1 MKKEAM
7 RSTHVFVDI
16 LRHYIIS
23 KPLHYS
29 LIRKGAGLARFFLS
43 YFPKPN
49 QKPKIM
55 SSEILAVLEY
65 MEKEKGISRED
76 MIATIESAVKAAA
89 ERGINS
95 TGDIRVEINPK
106 TGAMKAWTQLDVVES
121 VADTSREIHVDKA
134 RLYAESPQVGDV
146 VEREM
151 DPSYLGR
158 IAAKTA
164 EQAIKQR
171 LRQFEK
177 EHIYDEFR
185 DQVGNL
191 VMGIVR
197 RKERGDL
204 IVEVGKAEALL
215 PWRERVP
222 GEDWV
227 PGERIRCLL
236 NKLEQHGRGP
246 ELILSRSS
254 LNFVRKLFEMEVAE
268 IADGTVALAAMAREP
283 GYRTKVCVRSSDPK
297 VDPVGAC
304 VGARGARVKSIVR
317 EMNGEK
323 VDIVRWFEDPVEQL
337 AEALKPAIPQNVNLD
352 RDKRRMYFEVIEDD
366 LSVAIGRKGINARLT
381 SRLLGWKL
389 DIGKVE
395 VKEVGFD
402 ERKTKAAEALTSVG
416 IAFEFA
422 DRLVAFGLV
431 SPEAFEGVTAEDLV
445 GLGFDEPV
453 AQDILTKVSVG
464 SEEKEAASPASE
476 EGEATPE
483 EKESPAEAE
492 GSSEEDETASEEEQ
506 SDVEEEE
513 TTPEEE
519 EAQPEEGETASE
531 EEDSSSKEDEK

>member
-1 MKKEAM
+1 
-7 RSTHVFVDI
+7 
-16 LRHYIIS
+16 
-23 KPLHYS
+23 
-29 LIRKGAGLARFFLS
+29 
-43 YFPKPN
+43 
-49 QKPKIM
+49 M

-76 MIATIESAVKAAA
+76 MIATIESAIKTAA
-89 ERGINS
+89 ERGVNS
-95 TGDIRVEINPK
+95 SGDVRVEISAK
-106 TGAMKAWTQLDVVES
+106 TGTMKAWSRLEVVES
-121 VADTSREIHVDKA
+121 VSDTFSEIHVDKA
-134 RLYAESPQVGDV
+134 RLYAESPVVGDF

-191 VMGIVR
+191 VTGIVR
-197 RKERGDL
+197 RKDRGDL
-204 IVEVGKAEALL
+204 VVEVGKAEALL

-236 NKLEQHGRGP
+236 TKLEQHGRGP

-254 LNFVRKLFEMEVAE
+254 LNFVRKLFDMEVAE
-268 IADGTVALAAMAREP
+268 IADGTVQLAAMAREP
-283 GYRTKVCVRSSDPK
+283 GYRTKVCVKSTDPK

-323 VDIVRWFEDPVEQL
+323 VDIVRWFEDPIEQL
-337 AEALKPAIPQNVNLD
+337 AEALKPALPQNVTLD
-352 RDKRRMYFEVIEDD
+352 REKRRMYFEVVEDD

-389 DIGKVE
+389 DIGKVV
-395 VKEVGFD
+395 VKQVGFD
-402 ERKTKAAEALTSVG
+402 ERKSKAAEALTSVG
-416 IAFEFA
+416 IEFEVA

-431 SPEAFEGVTAEDLV
+431 SPEAFEGVTAADLV
-445 GLGFDEPV
+445 GLGFE
-453 AQDILTKVSVG
+453 QDIADSILSKVSSNEEESSSTTDG
-464 SEEKEAASPASE
+464 SASE
-476 EGEATPE
+476 EQT
-483 EKESPAEAE
+483 S
-492 GSSEEDETASEEEQ
+492 
-506 SDVEEEE
+506 
-513 TTPEEE
+513 
-519 EAQPEEGETASE
+519 
-531 EEDSSSKEDEK
+531 

>member
-1 MKKEAM
+1 
-7 RSTHVFVDI
+7 
-16 LRHYIIS
+16 
-23 KPLHYS
+23 
-29 LIRKGAGLARFFLS
+29 
-43 YFPKPN
+43 
-49 QKPKIM
+49 M

-76 MIATIESAVKAAA
+76 MIATIESAIKTAA
-89 ERGINS
+89 ERGVNS
-95 TGDIRVEINPK
+95 SGDVRVDISAK
-106 TGAMKAWTQLDVVES
+106 TGAMKAWSRLEVVES
-121 VADTSREIHVDKA
+121 VSDTFCEIHLDKA
-134 RLYAESPQVGDV
+134 RLYAESPQVGDF
-146 VEREM
+146 VEREL

-191 VMGIVR
+191 VTGIVR
-197 RKERGDL
+197 RKDRGDL
-204 IVEVGKAEALL
+204 VVEVGKAEALL

-254 LNFVRKLFEMEVAE
+254 LNFVRKLFDMEVAE
-268 IADGTVALAAMAREP
+268 IADGTVTLAAMAREP
-283 GYRTKVCVRSSDPK
+283 GYRTKVCVRSTDPK

-323 VDIVRWFEDPVEQL
+323 VDIVRWFEDPIEQL
-337 AEALKPAIPQNVNLD
+337 AEALKPAIPQNVTLD
-352 RDKRRMYFEVIEDD
+352 REKRRMYFEVVEDD

-389 DIGKVE
+389 DIGKVV
-395 VKEVGFD
+395 VKQVGFD
-402 ERKTKAAEALTSVG
+402 ERKSKAADALTSVG
-416 IAFEFA
+416 IEFEVA

-431 SPEAFEGVTAEDLV
+431 SPEAFEGVTAGDLV
-445 GLGFDEPV
+445 GLGFEQET
-453 AQDILTKVSVG
+453 ANTILDKV
-464 SEEKEAASPASE
+464 
-476 EGEATPE
+476 
-483 EKESPAEAE
+483 
-492 GSSEEDETASEEEQ
+492 SSEEE
-506 SDVEEEE
+506 V
-513 TTPEEE
+513 
-519 EAQPEEGETASE
+519 
-531 EEDSSSKEDEK
+531 DSSSPEANSEEQES

>member
-1 MKKEAM
+1 
-7 RSTHVFVDI
+7 
-16 LRHYIIS
+16 
-23 KPLHYS
+23 
-29 LIRKGAGLARFFLS
+29 
-43 YFPKPN
+43 
-49 QKPKIM
+49 M

-76 MIATIESAVKAAA
+76 MIATIESAIKTAA
-89 ERGINS
+89 ERGVNS
-95 TGDIRVEINPK
+95 SGDVRVEISAK
-106 TGAMKAWTQLDVVES
+106 TGTMKAWSRLEVVES
-121 VADTSREIHVDKA
+121 VSDTFSEIHVDKA
-134 RLYAESPQVGDV
+134 RLYAESPAVGDF

-158 IAAKTA
+158 IVAKTA

-191 VMGIVR
+191 VTGIVR
-197 RKERGDL
+197 RKDRGDL
-204 IVEVGKAEALL
+204 VVEVGKAEALL

-236 NKLEQHGRGP
+236 TKLEQHGRGP

-254 LNFVRKLFEMEVAE
+254 LNFVRKLFDMEVAE
-268 IADGTVALAAMAREP
+268 IADGTVQLAAMAREP
-283 GYRTKVCVRSSDPK
+283 GYRTKVCVKSTDPK

-323 VDIVRWFEDPVEQL
+323 VDIVRWFEDPIEQL
-337 AEALKPAIPQNVNLD
+337 AEALKPALPQNVTLD
-352 RDKRRMYFEVIEDD
+352 REKRRMYFEVVEDD

-389 DIGKVE
+389 DIGKVV
-395 VKEVGFD
+395 VKQVGFD
-402 ERKTKAAEALTSVG
+402 ERKSKAAEALTSVG
-416 IAFEFA
+416 IEFEVA

-431 SPEAFEGVTAEDLV
+431 SPEAFEGVTAADLV
-445 GLGFDEPV
+445 GLGFE
-453 AQDILTKVSVG
+453 QDIADSILSKVS
-464 SEEKEAASPASE
+464 SNEEKSPSTPDGSASE
-476 EGEATPE
+476 EQ
-483 EKESPAEAE
+483 
-492 GSSEEDETASEEEQ
+492 AS
-506 SDVEEEE
+506 
-513 TTPEEE
+513 
-519 EAQPEEGETASE
+519 
-531 EEDSSSKEDEK
+531 

>member
-1 MKKEAM
+1 
-7 RSTHVFVDI
+7 
-16 LRHYIIS
+16 
-23 KPLHYS
+23 
-29 LIRKGAGLARFFLS
+29 
-43 YFPKPN
+43 
-49 QKPKIM
+49 M

-76 MIATIESAVKAAA
+76 MIATIESAIKTAA
-89 ERGINS
+89 ERGVNS
-95 TGDIRVEINPK
+95 SGDVRVDISAK
-106 TGAMKAWTQLDVVES
+106 TGAMKAWSRLEVVES
-121 VADTSREIHVDKA
+121 VSDTFSEIHLDKA
-134 RLYAESPQVGDV
+134 RLYAESPQVGDF
-146 VEREM
+146 VEREL

-191 VMGIVR
+191 VTGIVR
-197 RKERGDL
+197 RKDRGDL
-204 IVEVGKAEALL
+204 VVEVGKAEALL

-254 LNFVRKLFEMEVAE
+254 LNFVRKLFDMEVAE
-268 IADGTVALAAMAREP
+268 IADGTVTLAAMAREP
-283 GYRTKVCVRSSDPK
+283 GYRTKVCVRSTDPK

-323 VDIVRWFEDPVEQL
+323 VDIVRWFEDPIEQL
-337 AEALKPAIPQNVNLD
+337 AEALKPAIPQNVTLD
-352 RDKRRMYFEVIEDD
+352 REKRRMYFEVVEDD

-389 DIGKVE
+389 DIGKVV
-395 VKEVGFD
+395 VKQVGFD
-402 ERKTKAAEALTSVG
+402 ERKSKAADALTSVG
-416 IAFEFA
+416 IEFEVA

-445 GLGFDEPV
+445 GLGFEQET
-453 AQDILTKVSVG
+453 ANTILDKV
-464 SEEKEAASPASE
+464 
-476 EGEATPE
+476 
-483 EKESPAEAE
+483 
-492 GSSEEDETASEEEQ
+492 SSEEE
-506 SDVEEEE
+506 V
-513 TTPEEE
+513 
-519 EAQPEEGETASE
+519 
-531 EEDSSSKEDEK
+531 DSSSPEANSEEQES

>member
-1 MKKEAM
+1 
-7 RSTHVFVDI
+7 
-16 LRHYIIS
+16 
-23 KPLHYS
+23 
-29 LIRKGAGLARFFLS
+29 
-43 YFPKPN
+43 
-49 QKPKIM
+49 M

-76 MIATIESAVKAAA
+76 MIATIESAIKTAA
-89 ERGINS
+89 ERGVNTS
-95 TGDIRVEINPK
+95 GDVRVEISAK
-106 TGAMKAWTQLDVVES
+106 TGAMKAWSRLEVVES
-121 VADTSREIHVDKA
+121 VSDTSTEIHLDKA
-134 RLYAESPQVGDV
+134 RLYADSPKVGDF
-146 VEREM
+146 VEREL

-191 VMGIVR
+191 VTGIVR
-197 RKERGDL
+197 RKDRGDL
-204 IVEVGKAEALL
+204 VVEVGKAEALL

-254 LNFVRKLFEMEVAE
+254 LNFVRKLFEMEVSE
-268 IADGTVALAAMAREP
+268 IADGTVSLAAMAREP
-283 GYRTKVCVRSSDPK
+283 GYRTKVCVKSTDPK

-323 VDIVRWFEDPVEQL
+323 VDIVRWFEDPIEQL
-337 AEALKPAIPQNVNLD
+337 AEALKPAVPQNVTLD
-352 RDKRRMYFEVIEDD
+352 REKRRMYFEVVEDD

-389 DIGKVE
+389 DIGKVV
-395 VKEVGFD
+395 VKQVGFD
-402 ERKTKAAEALTSVG
+402 ERKSKAAEALTSVG
-416 IAFEFA
+416 IEFEVA
-422 DRLVAFGLV
+422 DRLVGFGLV
-431 SPEAFEGVTAEDLV
+431 SPEAFEGVTAGDLV
-445 GLGFDEPV
+445 GLGFDQETS
-453 AQDILTKVSVG
+453 DTILSKVSSADSG
-464 SEEKEAASPASE
+464 AGESAPDQPDSE
-476 EGEATPE
+476 
-483 EKESPAEAE
+483 
-492 GSSEEDETASEEEQ
+492 
-506 SDVEEEE
+506 
-513 TTPEEE
+513 
-519 EAQPEEGETASE
+519 
-531 EEDSSSKEDEK
+531 

>member
-1 MKKEAM
+1 
-7 RSTHVFVDI
+7 
-16 LRHYIIS
+16 
-23 KPLHYS
+23 
-29 LIRKGAGLARFFLS
+29 
-43 YFPKPN
+43 
-49 QKPKIM
+49 M

-65 MEKEKGISRED
+65 MEKEKGISRDD
-76 MIATIESAVKAAA
+76 MIATIEGAIKAAA
-89 ERGINS
+89 ERGVNKQ
-95 TGDIRVEINPK
+95 GEVRVEINPK
-106 TGAMKAWTQLDVVES
+106 TGSMQAWSRLEVVES
-121 VADTSREIHVDKA
+121 VADTASEIHVDKA
-134 RLYAESPQVGDV
+134 RLYAENPKVGDF
-146 VEREM
+146 VEREL
-151 DPSYLGR
+151 DPAYLGR
-158 IAAKTA
+158 IAARTA

-185 DQVGNL
+185 DQVGGL
-191 VMGIVR
+191 VTGIVR

-204 IVEVGKAEALL
+204 VIEVGKAEAPL

-236 NKLEQHGRGP
+236 HKLEQQGRGP

-268 IADGTVALAAMAREP
+268 ISDGTVTLAAMAREP
-283 GYRTKVCVRSSDPK
+283 GYRTKVCVKSTDPK

-304 VGARGARVKSIVR
+304 VGARGSRVKSIVR

-323 VDIVRWFEDPVEQL
+323 VDIVRWYEDPIEQL
-337 AEALKPAIPQNVNLD
+337 AEALKPAVPQNVNLD
-352 RDKRRMYFEVIEDD
+352 RDKRRMYFEVVEDD

-389 DIGKVE
+389 DIGKVV

-416 IAFEFA
+416 IEFEVA

-445 GLGFDEPV
+445 GLGFEQQIAEDV
-453 AQDILTKVSVG
+453 LSKVSTNV
-464 SEEKEAASPASE
+464 
-476 EGEATPE
+476 
-483 EKESPAEAE
+483 
-492 GSSEEDETASEEEQ
+492 SSDE
-506 SDVEEEE
+506 
-513 TTPEEE
+513 
-519 EAQPEEGETASE
+519 
-531 EEDSSSKEDEK
+531 

>member
-1 MKKEAM
+1 
-7 RSTHVFVDI
+7 
-16 LRHYIIS
+16 
-23 KPLHYS
+23 
-29 LIRKGAGLARFFLS
+29 
-43 YFPKPN
+43 
-49 QKPKIM
+49 M

-76 MIATIESAVKAAA
+76 MIATIESAIKTAA
-89 ERGINS
+89 ERGVNTS
-95 TGDIRVEINPK
+95 GDVRVEISAK
-106 TGAMKAWTQLDVVES
+106 TGAMKAWSRLEVVES
-121 VADTSREIHVDKA
+121 VSDTSTEIHLDKA
-134 RLYAESPQVGDV
+134 RLYADSPKVGDF
-146 VEREM
+146 VEREL

-191 VMGIVR
+191 VTGIVR
-197 RKERGDL
+197 RKDRGDL
-204 IVEVGKAEALL
+204 VVEVGKAEALL

-254 LNFVRKLFEMEVAE
+254 LNFVRKLFEMEVSE
-268 IADGTVALAAMAREP
+268 IADGTVSLAAMAREP
-283 GYRTKVCVRSSDPK
+283 GYRTKVCVKSTDPK

-323 VDIVRWFEDPVEQL
+323 VDIVRWFEDPIEQL
-337 AEALKPAIPQNVNLD
+337 AEALKPAVPQNVTLD
-352 RDKRRMYFEVIEDD
+352 REKRRMYFEVVEDD

-389 DIGKVE
+389 DIGKVV
-395 VKEVGFD
+395 VKQVGFD
-402 ERKTKAAEALTSVG
+402 ERKSKAAEALTSVG
-416 IAFEFA
+416 IEFEVA

-431 SPEAFEGVTAEDLV
+431 SPEAFEGVTAGDLV
-445 GLGFDEPV
+445 GLGFDQETS
-453 AQDILTKVSVG
+453 DTILSKVSSADSG
-464 SEEKEAASPASE
+464 AEESAP
-476 EGEATPE
+476 
-483 EKESPAEAE
+483 
-492 GSSEEDETASEEEQ
+492 
-506 SDVEEEE
+506 V
-513 TTPEEE
+513 
-519 EAQPEEGETASE
+519 QPDTE
-531 EEDSSSKEDEK
+531 

>member
-1 MKKEAM
+1 
-7 RSTHVFVDI
+7 
-16 LRHYIIS
+16 
-23 KPLHYS
+23 
-29 LIRKGAGLARFFLS
+29 
-43 YFPKPN
+43 
-49 QKPKIM
+49 M

-76 MIATIESAVKAAA
+76 MIATIESAIKTAA
-89 ERGINS
+89 ERGVNS
-95 TGDIRVEINPK
+95 SGDVRVDISAK
-106 TGAMKAWTQLDVVES
+106 TGVMKAWSRLEVVES
-121 VADTSREIHVDKA
+121 VSDTFCEIHLDKA
-134 RLYAESPQVGDV
+134 RLYAESPKVGDF
-146 VEREM
+146 VEREL

-191 VMGIVR
+191 VTGIVR
-197 RKERGDL
+197 RKDRGDL
-204 IVEVGKAEALL
+204 VVEVGKAEALL

-268 IADGTVALAAMAREP
+268 IADGTVTLAAMAREP
-283 GYRTKVCVRSSDPK
+283 GYRTKVCVRSTDAK

-323 VDIVRWFEDPVEQL
+323 VDIVRWFEDPIEQL
-337 AEALKPAIPQNVNLD
+337 AEALKPAIPQNVTLD
-352 RDKRRMYFEVIEDD
+352 REKRRMYFEVVEDD

-389 DIGKVE
+389 DIGKVV
-395 VKEVGFD
+395 VKQVGFD
-402 ERKTKAAEALTSVG
+402 ERKSKAADALTSVG
-416 IAFEFA
+416 IEFEVA

-445 GLGFDEPV
+445 GLGFEQQTADT
-453 AQDILTKVSVG
+453 ILEKVS
-464 SEEKEAASPASE
+464 SEDGTDSP
-476 EGEATPE
+476 T
-483 EKESPAEAE
+483 AEANSE
-492 GSSEEDETASEEEQ
+492 GQES
-506 SDVEEEE
+506 
-513 TTPEEE
+513 
-519 EAQPEEGETASE
+519 
-531 EEDSSSKEDEK
+531 

>member
-1 MKKEAM
+1 
-7 RSTHVFVDI
+7 
-16 LRHYIIS
+16 
-23 KPLHYS
+23 
-29 LIRKGAGLARFFLS
+29 
-43 YFPKPN
+43 
-49 QKPKIM
+49 M

-76 MIATIESAVKAAA
+76 MIATIESAIKTAA
-89 ERGINS
+89 ERGVNTS
-95 TGDIRVEINPK
+95 GDVRVEISAK
-106 TGAMKAWTQLDVVES
+106 TGAMKAWSRLEVVES
-121 VADTSREIHVDKA
+121 VSDTSTEIHLDKA
-134 RLYAESPQVGDV
+134 RLYADSPKVGDF
-146 VEREM
+146 VEREL

-191 VMGIVR
+191 VTGIVR
-197 RKERGDL
+197 RKDRGDL
-204 IVEVGKAEALL
+204 VVEVGKAEALL

-254 LNFVRKLFEMEVAE
+254 LNFVRKLFEMEVSE
-268 IADGTVALAAMAREP
+268 IADGTVSLAAMAREP
-283 GYRTKVCVRSSDPK
+283 GYRTKVCVKSTDPK

-323 VDIVRWFEDPVEQL
+323 VDIVRWFEDPIEQL
-337 AEALKPAIPQNVNLD
+337 AEALKPAVPQNVTLD
-352 RDKRRMYFEVIEDD
+352 REKRRMYFEVVEDD

-389 DIGKVE
+389 DIGKVV
-395 VKEVGFD
+395 VKQVGFD
-402 ERKTKAAEALTSVG
+402 ERKSKAAEALTSVG
-416 IAFEFA
+416 IEFEVA

-431 SPEAFEGVTAEDLV
+431 SPEAFEGVTAADLV
-445 GLGFDEPV
+445 GLGFDQETS
-453 AQDILTKVSVG
+453 DTILSKVSSADSG
-464 SEEKEAASPASE
+464 AEESAPVKSD
-476 EGEATPE
+476 
-483 EKESPAEAE
+483 AE
-492 GSSEEDETASEEEQ
+492 
-506 SDVEEEE
+506 
-513 TTPEEE
+513 
-519 EAQPEEGETASE
+519 
-531 EEDSSSKEDEK
+531 

>member
-1 MKKEAM
+1 MKKHGVLTSHE
-7 RSTHVFVDI
+7 FIDI
-16 LRHYIIS
+16 LLVCDIS
-23 KPLHYS
+23 NSFNYS
-29 LIRKGAGLARFFLS
+29 LIRKGAGIARFFFS
-43 YFPKPN
+43 YFPKPY
-49 QKPKIM
+49 KKATVM

-76 MIATIESAVKAAA
+76 MIATIEGAVKAAA
-89 ERGINS
+89 ERATNS
-95 TGDIRVEINPK
+95 SGDIRVVISPK
-106 TGAMKAWTQLDVVES
+106 TGTMEAWTLLEVVES
-121 VADTSREIHVDKA
+121 VSDTSREIHIDKA
-134 RLYAESPQVGDV
+134 RLYATGPQIGDV
-146 VEREM
+146 VERPM

-191 VMGIVR
+191 VTGIVR

-236 NKLEQHGRGP
+236 TKLEQHGRGP

-268 IADGTVALAAMAREP
+268 IADGTVSLAAMAREP
-283 GYRTKVCVRSSDPK
+283 GYRTKVCVKSSDSK

-337 AEALKPAIPQNVNLD
+337 AEALKPAVPQNISLD
-352 RDKRRMYFEVIEDD
+352 RDKRRMYFEVVEDD

-389 DIGKVE
+389 DIGKVV
-395 VKEVGFD
+395 VKQVGFD

-416 IAFEFA
+416 IEFEVA

-453 AQDILTKVSVG
+453 AQDILSKVSLE
-464 SEEKEAASPASE
+464 SEA
-476 EGEATPE
+476 
-483 EKESPAEAE
+483 ESPDQEIP
-492 GSSEEDETASEEEQ
+492 TEEQ
-506 SDVEEEE
+506 EV
-513 TTPEEE
+513 
-519 EAQPEEGETASE
+519 
-531 EEDSSSKEDEK
+531 

>member
-1 MKKEAM
+1 
-7 RSTHVFVDI
+7 
-16 LRHYIIS
+16 
-23 KPLHYS
+23 
-29 LIRKGAGLARFFLS
+29 
-43 YFPKPN
+43 
-49 QKPKIM
+49 M

-76 MIATIESAVKAAA
+76 MIATIESAIKTAA
-89 ERGINS
+89 ERGVNTS
-95 TGDIRVEINPK
+95 GDVRVEISAK
-106 TGAMKAWTQLDVVES
+106 TGAMKAWSRLEVVES
-121 VADTSREIHVDKA
+121 VSDTSTEIHLDKA
-134 RLYAESPQVGDV
+134 RLYADSPKVGDF
-146 VEREM
+146 VEREL

-191 VMGIVR
+191 VTGIVR
-197 RKERGDL
+197 RKDRGDL
-204 IVEVGKAEALL
+204 VVEVGKAEALL

-254 LNFVRKLFEMEVAE
+254 LNFVRKLFEMEVSE
-268 IADGTVALAAMAREP
+268 IADGTVSLAAMAREP
-283 GYRTKVCVRSSDPK
+283 GYRTKVCVKSTDPK

-323 VDIVRWFEDPVEQL
+323 VDIVRWFEDPIEQL
-337 AEALKPAIPQNVNLD
+337 AEALKPAVPQNVTLD
-352 RDKRRMYFEVIEDD
+352 REKRRMYFEVVEDD

-389 DIGKVE
+389 DIGKVV
-395 VKEVGFD
+395 VKQVGFD
-402 ERKTKAAEALTSVG
+402 ERKSKAAEALTSVG
-416 IAFEFA
+416 IEFEVA

-431 SPEAFEGVTAEDLV
+431 SPEAFEGVTAADLV
-445 GLGFDEPV
+445 GLGFDQETS
-453 AQDILTKVSVG
+453 DTILSKVSSADSG
-464 SEEKEAASPASE
+464 AEESAPV
-476 EGEATPE
+476 
-483 EKESPAEAE
+483 
-492 GSSEEDETASEEEQ
+492 Q
-506 SDVEEEE
+506 SDAE
-513 TTPEEE
+513 
-519 EAQPEEGETASE
+519 
-531 EEDSSSKEDEK
+531 

>member
-1 MKKEAM
+1 
-7 RSTHVFVDI
+7 
-16 LRHYIIS
+16 
-23 KPLHYS
+23 
-29 LIRKGAGLARFFLS
+29 
-43 YFPKPN
+43 
-49 QKPKIM
+49 M

-76 MIATIESAVKAAA
+76 MIATIESAIKTAA
-89 ERGINS
+89 ERGVNS
-95 TGDIRVEINPK
+95 SGDVRVDISAK
-106 TGAMKAWTQLDVVES
+106 TGAMQAWSRLEVVES
-121 VADTSREIHVDKA
+121 VSDTFSEIHLDKA
-134 RLYAESPQVGDV
+134 RLYAESPQVGDF
-146 VEREM
+146 VEREL

-191 VMGIVR
+191 VTGIVR
-197 RKERGDL
+197 RKDRGDL
-204 IVEVGKAEALL
+204 VVEVGKAEALL

-254 LNFVRKLFEMEVAE
+254 LNFVRKLFDMEVAE
-268 IADGTVALAAMAREP
+268 IADGTVTLAAMAREP
-283 GYRTKVCVRSSDPK
+283 GYRTKVCVRSTDPK

-323 VDIVRWFEDPVEQL
+323 VDIVRWFEDPIEQL
-337 AEALKPAIPQNVNLD
+337 AEALKPAIPQNVTLD
-352 RDKRRMYFEVIEDD
+352 REKRRMYFEVVEDD

-389 DIGKVE
+389 DIGKVV
-395 VKEVGFD
+395 VKQVGFD
-402 ERKTKAAEALTSVG
+402 ERKSKAADALTSVG
-416 IAFEFA
+416 IEFEVA

-445 GLGFDEPV
+445 GLGFDQET
-453 AQDILTKVSVG
+453 ADTILDKV
-464 SEEKEAASPASE
+464 
-476 EGEATPE
+476 
-483 EKESPAEAE
+483 
-492 GSSEEDETASEEEQ
+492 SSEEE
-506 SDVEEEE
+506 V
-513 TTPEEE
+513 
-519 EAQPEEGETASE
+519 
-531 EEDSSSKEDEK
+531 DSSSPEANSEEQES

>member
-1 MKKEAM
+1 
-7 RSTHVFVDI
+7 
-16 LRHYIIS
+16 
-23 KPLHYS
+23 
-29 LIRKGAGLARFFLS
+29 
-43 YFPKPN
+43 
-49 QKPKIM
+49 M

-76 MIATIESAVKAAA
+76 MIATIESAIKTAA
-89 ERGINS
+89 ERGVNTS
-95 TGDIRVEINPK
+95 GDVRVEISAK
-106 TGAMKAWTQLDVVES
+106 TGAMKAWSRLEVVES
-121 VADTSREIHVDKA
+121 VSDTSTEIHLDKA
-134 RLYAESPQVGDV
+134 RLYADSPKVGDF
-146 VEREM
+146 VEREL

-191 VMGIVR
+191 VTGIVR
-197 RKERGDL
+197 RKDRGDL
-204 IVEVGKAEALL
+204 VVEVGKAEALL

-254 LNFVRKLFEMEVAE
+254 LNFVRKLFEMEVSE
-268 IADGTVALAAMAREP
+268 IADGTVSLAAMAREP
-283 GYRTKVCVRSSDPK
+283 GYRTKVCVKSTDPK

-304 VGARGARVKSIVR
+304 VGARGARVKRIVR

-323 VDIVRWFEDPVEQL
+323 VDIVRWFEDPIEQL
-337 AEALKPAIPQNVNLD
+337 AEALKPAVPQNVTLD
-352 RDKRRMYFEVIEDD
+352 REKRRMYFEVVEDD

-389 DIGKVE
+389 DIGKVV
-395 VKEVGFD
+395 VKQVGFD
-402 ERKTKAAEALTSVG
+402 ERKSKAAEALTSVG
-416 IAFEFA
+416 IEFEVA

-431 SPEAFEGVTAEDLV
+431 SPEAFEGVTAADLV
-445 GLGFDEPV
+445 GLGFDQETS
-453 AQDILTKVSVG
+453 DTILSKVSSADSG
-464 SEEKEAASPASE
+464 AEESAPV
-476 EGEATPE
+476 
-483 EKESPAEAE
+483 
-492 GSSEEDETASEEEQ
+492 Q
-506 SDVEEEE
+506 SDAE
-513 TTPEEE
+513 
-519 EAQPEEGETASE
+519 
-531 EEDSSSKEDEK
+531 

>member
-1 MKKEAM
+1 LK
-7 RSTHVFVDI
+7 SF
-16 LRHYIIS
+16 L
-23 KPLHYS
+23 YS
-29 LIRKGAGLARFFLS
+29 LIRKGAGLARFFFS
-43 YFPKPN
+43 YFPKPY
-49 QKPKIM
+49 KKATAM

-76 MIATIESAVKAAA
+76 MIATIEGAVKAAA
-89 ERGINS
+89 ERAINS
-95 TGDIRVEINPK
+95 SGDVRVEINPK
-106 TGAMKAWTQLDVVES
+106 TGAMEAWTLLEVVES
-121 VADTSREIHVDKA
+121 VADTSREIHLDKA

-146 VEREM
+146 VERPM

-191 VMGIVR
+191 VTGIVR

-204 IVEVGKAEALL
+204 IVEVGKAEAML

-268 IADGTVALAAMAREP
+268 IADGTVSLAAMAREP
-283 GYRTKVCVRSSDPK
+283 GYRTKVCVKSSDPK

-337 AEALKPAIPQNVNLD
+337 SEALKPAVPQNISLD
-352 RDKRRMYFEVIEDD
+352 RDKRRMYFEVVEDD

-389 DIGKVE
+389 DIGKVV

-402 ERKTKAAEALTSVG
+402 ERKAKAAEALTDVG
-416 IAFEFA
+416 IEFEVA

-453 AQDILTKVSVG
+453 AQDVLSKVSIG
-464 SEEKEAASPASE
+464 AEESGVDAPDS
-476 EGEATPE
+476 
-483 EKESPAEAE
+483 
-492 GSSEEDETASEEEQ
+492 
-506 SDVEEEE
+506 VEEEA
-513 TTPEEE
+513 P
-519 EAQPEEGETASE
+519 SE
-531 EEDSSSKEDEK
+531 PKDV

>member
-1 MKKEAM
+1 
-7 RSTHVFVDI
+7 
-16 LRHYIIS
+16 
-23 KPLHYS
+23 
-29 LIRKGAGLARFFLS
+29 
-43 YFPKPN
+43 
-49 QKPKIM
+49 M

-76 MIATIESAVKAAA
+76 MIATIESAIKTAA
-89 ERGINS
+89 ERGVNS
-95 TGDIRVEINPK
+95 SGDVRVEISAK
-106 TGAMKAWTQLDVVES
+106 TGTMKAWARLEVVES
-121 VADTSREIHVDKA
+121 VSDTVCEIHLDKA
-134 RLYAESPQVGDV
+134 RLYAESPQLGDF
-146 VEREM
+146 VEREL

-191 VMGIVR
+191 VTGIVR
-197 RKERGDL
+197 RKDRGDL
-204 IVEVGKAEALL
+204 VVEVGKAEALL

-236 NKLEQHGRGP
+236 TKLEQHGRGP

-254 LNFVRKLFEMEVAE
+254 LNFVRKLFDMEVAE
-268 IADGTVALAAMAREP
+268 IADGTVTLAAMAREP
-283 GYRTKVCVRSSDPK
+283 GYRTKVCVRSTDPK

-323 VDIVRWFEDPVEQL
+323 VDIVRWFEDPIEQL
-337 AEALKPAIPQNVNLD
+337 AEALKPALPQNVTLD
-352 RDKRRMYFEVIEDD
+352 REKRRMYFEVVEDD

-389 DIGKVE
+389 DIGKVV
-395 VKEVGFD
+395 VKQVGFD
-402 ERKTKAAEALTSVG
+402 ERKSKAAEALTSVG
-416 IAFEFA
+416 IEFEVA

-445 GLGFDEPV
+445 GLGFELTI
-453 AQDILTKVSVG
+453 AESILSKV
-464 SEEKEAASPASE
+464 
-476 EGEATPE
+476 
-483 EKESPAEAE
+483 
-492 GSSEEDETASEEEQ
+492 
-506 SDVEEEE
+506 
-513 TTPEEE
+513 
-519 EAQPEEGETASE
+519 
-531 EEDSSSKEDEK
+531 SSKEEENESISDEPESDE

>member
-1 MKKEAM
+1 
-7 RSTHVFVDI
+7 
-16 LRHYIIS
+16 
-23 KPLHYS
+23 
-29 LIRKGAGLARFFLS
+29 
-43 YFPKPN
+43 
-49 QKPKIM
+49 M

-76 MIATIESAVKAAA
+76 MIATIESAIKTAA
-89 ERGINS
+89 ERGVNS
-95 TGDIRVEINPK
+95 SGDVRVDISAK
-106 TGAMKAWTQLDVVES
+106 TGAMKAWSRLEVVES
-121 VADTSREIHVDKA
+121 VSDTFCEIHLDKA
-134 RLYAESPQVGDV
+134 RLYAESPQVGDF
-146 VEREM
+146 VEREL

-191 VMGIVR
+191 VTGIVR
-197 RKERGDL
+197 RKDRGDL
-204 IVEVGKAEALL
+204 VVEVGKAEALL

-254 LNFVRKLFEMEVAE
+254 LNFVRKLFDMEVAE
-268 IADGTVALAAMAREP
+268 IADGTVTLAAMAREP
-283 GYRTKVCVRSSDPK
+283 GYRTKVCVRSTDPK

-323 VDIVRWFEDPVEQL
+323 VDIVRWFEDPIEQL
-337 AEALKPAIPQNVNLD
+337 AEALKPAIPQNVTLD
-352 RDKRRMYFEVIEDD
+352 REKRRMYFEVVEDD

-389 DIGKVE
+389 DIGKVV
-395 VKEVGFD
+395 VKQVGFD
-402 ERKTKAAEALTSVG
+402 ERKSKAADALTSVG
-416 IAFEFA
+416 IEFEVA

-445 GLGFDEPV
+445 GLGFEQET
-453 AQDILTKVSVG
+453 ANTILDKV
-464 SEEKEAASPASE
+464 
-476 EGEATPE
+476 
-483 EKESPAEAE
+483 
-492 GSSEEDETASEEEQ
+492 SSEEE
-506 SDVEEEE
+506 V
-513 TTPEEE
+513 
-519 EAQPEEGETASE
+519 
-531 EEDSSSKEDEK
+531 DSSSPEANSEELES